1 MPSHNSRRHLTSR
14 WHNFCTLM
22 TVCAQTIHTVTGY
35 WRVRLCARWRIVVK
49 WLNSLTR
56 VGILMTFN
64 AYIERKARVT
74 VSVTRVNAS
83 GNPTPQ
89 TYTFLQHRM
98 RINVRQGGNQFGN
111 AKIEVFGVPLETM
124 NNIARLWLES
134 LTPQNTDTV
143 AIDIWNGQDYVP
155 FFSGVIT
162 WSAVNGGG
170 MPAVSLMIEANAAM
184 ALMNDPASPYANAG
198 PVSLQSAL
206 TAIAAAQQFSVDYS
220 ATASQYQLTDVRVTG
235 SPMEQIAGLMA
246 HFTDLTWF
254 VNLQR
259 LVVRNANA
267 PFSADAINIAADN
280 GLMRLPVYS
289 SSGLQFDTLFNPQL
303 RPGIACNVKTAFDFV
318 NRTLWVAAVLSHTL
332 EPNVPGG
339 QWTTSCA
346 ANSYGPSGNNQT

>member
-1 MPSHNSRRHLTSR
+1 
-14 WHNFCTLM
+14 
-22 TVCAQTIHTVTGY
+22 
-35 WRVRLCARWRIVVK
+35 
-49 WLNSLTR
+49 
-56 VGILMTFN
+56 MTFN
-64 AYIERKARVT
+64 AFVERKARVT
-74 VSVTRVNAS
+74 VSVTRADAS
-83 GNPTPQ
+83 GDQTPE

-98 RINVRQGGNQFGN
+98 RINVRQGGAQFGN
-111 AKIEVFGVPLETM
+111 AKIEIFGAPLDSM
-124 NNIARLWLES
+124 NNIARLWQES

-162 WSAVNGGG
+162 WSAVNGAG

-206 TAIAAAQQFSVDYS
+206 TTIAAAQQFSVDYAES
-220 ATASQYQLTDVRVTG
+220 APQYQLTDVRVTG
-235 SPMEQIAGLMA
+235 SPMEQIAGLMS
-246 HFTDLTWF
+246 HFNDLTWF

-259 LVVRNANA
+259 LIVRVANA
-267 PFSADAINIAADN
+267 PFSADAISIAADN

-289 SSGLQFDTLFNPQL
+289 SSSLQFDTLFNPQL
-303 RPGIACNVKTAFDFV
+303 RPGVACDVTTAFDFV
-318 NRTLWVAAVLSHTL
+318 NRTQWVAAVLSHTL

-346 ANSYGPSGNNQT
+346 ANSYGSRGNNQS